1 MVALNT
7 EPADSSHFHIGELQ
21 MFALTEGGE
30 VPHNNFPL
38 WSFIFLPVPLA
49 EGRFFNQCIQK
60 KGDTN
65 YNHNKFKYL
74 CLYFFLDIP

>member
-21 MFALTEGGE
+21 MFALSELGE
-30 VPHNNFPL
+30 LLTNIPL
-38 WSFIFLPVPLA
+38 WSFTFLPVPLS

-60 KGDTN
+60 KGCIID
-65 YNHNKFKYL
+65 
-74 CLYFFLDIP
+74 